1 MTITNRA
8 TDSKMVAGS
17 SGAEIDIPQG
27 TTQVVFH
34 FGAEPGFVVIN
45 ENNPD
50 VFGLFTQIAAERLV
64 INQNYLDAQLVTL
77 DPSGFATSAAPFSVG
92 VYLSAVSDQLQC
104 VTGSGNPFTV
114 EFVGRKNPRPVDIV
128 QEPTP

>member
-8 TDSKMVAGS
+8 TDSKLVAGS
-17 SGAEIDIPQG
+17 SGATIDIPHG
-27 TTQVVFH
+27 TTQVIFH
-34 FGAEPGFVVIN
+34 FGAEPGYVFIN

-50 VFGLFTQIAAERLV
+50 FLGSFTQIPAERLV
-64 INQNYLDAQLVTL
+64 INQNYLDAQLVTFV
-77 DPSGFATSAAPFSVG
+77 PGSVVSTVPFSVG

-104 VTGSGNPFTV
+104 TAGSGNPFTV